1 MQIKKLSLVVM
12 AALVLTLGLAGCG
25 NAKDTTT
32 SGKAN
37 AAAAVVVEQGKLA
50 PDFTVQMLDGSQ
62 VKLSSLRG
70 KPVFL
75 NFWATW
81 CPPCVGEM
89 PHFQTFYPKYKDK
102 INFLAVSIDAES
114 STVQKFV
121 ESKGFTFPIAHDGKK
136 NVAGLYSIEAIP
148 TSFLLDKDGKVIAY
162 HLGGMSAGQL
172 QQFLDQA
179 VK

>member
-1 MQIKKLSLVVM
+1 M
-12 AALVLTLGLAGCG
+12 
-25 NAKDTTT
+25 
-32 SGKAN
+32 
-37 AAAAVVVEQGKLA
+37 
-50 PDFTVQMLDGSQ
+50 
-62 VKLSSLRG
+62 
-70 KPVFL
+70 
-75 NFWATW
+75 
-81 CPPCVGEM
+81 
-89 PHFQTFYPKYKDK
+89 
-102 INFLAVSIDAES
+102 SIDAES
-114 STVQKFV
+114 SIVQKFV

>member
-12 AALVLTLGLAGCG
+12 AAQVLTLGLAGCG

-81 CPPCVGEM
+81 CPPC
-89 PHFQTFYPKYKDK
+89 
-102 INFLAVSIDAES
+102 
-114 STVQKFV
+114 
-121 ESKGFTFPIAHDGKK
+121 
-136 NVAGLYSIEAIP
+136 
-148 TSFLLDKDGKVIAY
+148 KVIAPILDDLAKEY
-162 HLGGMSAGQL
+162 KGQIYIYKVDVDKEPQLASAFGIQSIPTL
-172 QQFLDQA
+172 LFVPMTGDPRAEVGAITKETFKDRIDNFMLA
-179 VK
+179 IK